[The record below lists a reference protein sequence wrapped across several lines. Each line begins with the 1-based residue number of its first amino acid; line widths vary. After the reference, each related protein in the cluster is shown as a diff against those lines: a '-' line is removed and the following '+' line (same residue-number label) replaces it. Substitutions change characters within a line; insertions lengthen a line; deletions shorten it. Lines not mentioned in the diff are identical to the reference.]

1 MLTKKTVNQ
10 SKLELP
16 IEKVGILFHP
26 FREKARL
33 LANQLCELL
42 SSRGISVWHCSTQDE
57 DEAKAQCTSSH
68 LVLSIGGDGT
78 LLRVARI
85 VATTG
90 IPILGIKLGRLGFS
104 TELNSDE
111 IAGKLSD
118 VLGGKGWIEQRA
130 MLETQIGNQSF
141 LSLND
146 VVLRCSTP
154 RLLNIKVFID
164 GAALFT
170 YRADGIIV
178 ATPTGSTGY
187 LLSAGGPILNPQ
199 SREFVLK
206 PICCHLGPNNAL
218 VFATEN
224 VVELKLSGG
233 DRAGLILDGQIEIP
247 LHDEQS
253 IIITLSSFVTRLM
266 KFHPPEYFYQSLWQK
281 LHVKGVL

>member
-1 MLTKKTVNQ
+1 MLTEKTVNQ
-10 SKLELP
+10 PGLALP

-33 LANQLCELL
+33 LANQLYELL
-42 SSRGISVWHCSTQDE
+42 ASQGISAWRCSTQDE
-57 DEAKAQCTSSH
+57 KEAGIKCTDSN

-78 LLRVARI
+78 LLRVARL
-85 VATTG
+85 VASTG

-104 TELNSDE
+104 TELSSEE

-130 MLETQIGNQSF
+130 MLETRLGKQSF
-141 LSLND
+141 HTLND
-146 VVLRCSTP
+146 TVLRGSTP
-154 RLLNIKVFID
+154 RLINIKVCID
-164 GAALFT
+164 GAAVTT

-178 ATPTGSTGY
+178 ATSTGSTGY
-187 LLSAGGPILNPQ
+187 SLSAGGPILNPQ

-218 VFATEN
+218 VLAAEN
-224 VVELKLSGG
+224 AIELKLSRG
-233 DRAGLILDGQIEIP
+233 DRAELILDGQIEIP

-253 IIITLSSFVTRLM
+253 IIIKLSSLVTRFLR
-266 KFHPPEYFYQSLWQK
+266 FHPPEYFYQSLWKK
-281 LHVKGVL
+281 LQVKEVL